1 MCPRL
6 PSLPCAP
13 SPSWRGPLWD
23 RFLRDELEASWQ
35 DRPAWGILRVSRNPS
50 DPRRATIFRHYI
62 RLNIYHKVQGSG
74 IGLIGAAGSQH
85 RASLAAARGAPPVF
99 GAALLSPPCW
109 RTGPPPL
116 SQKCSSQEA
125 QAGSKFHTE
134 WRRGSVQHR
143 FCVGCA
149 PQKLLFVRRRVVL
162 TDYV

>member
-85 RASLAAARGAPPVF
+85 RAPLAAARGAPPAS
-99 GAALLSPPCW
+99 GAALLLPPCW
-109 RTGPPPL
+109 RTGPPIITEMFFPRG
-116 SQKCSSQEA
+116 
-125 QAGSKFHTE
+125 AGWLKIPYGVAPRFRSASFL
-134 WRRGSVQHR
+134 RRLRATKTLIRSASR
-143 FCVGCA
+143 CV
-149 PQKLLFVRRRVVL
+149 
-162 TDYV
+162 D